1 MKRLLVILA
10 VTSISGCAEVKQTY
24 TRCNQ
29 ATEHLSRAMGEPTEI
44 TEQNGDTWY
53 WYDDQAVVVAMSA
66 LPREGTVPD
75 YQLCNQNAT
84 TYKKVVDINHHS
96 QYTK

>member
-10 VTSISGCAEVKQTY
+10 VTSISGCSEVTQSY

-29 ATEHLSRAMGEPTEI
+29 STEHLARAMGEPTEI

-53 WYDDQAVVVAMSA
+53 WYDDQAIVVAVSP
-66 LPREGTVPD
+66 LPQEGTVPD

-84 TYKKVVDINHHS
+84 TYKRLEQV
-96 QYTK
+96 